1 MDDYSKKLDLKRY
14 REVKKN
20 LDDMSKDSTKQR
32 IDMASLS
39 SEDIKE
45 LYSLSEDTKRE
56 KIIMVCVTII
66 FTSAIILS
74 GVVLTH

>member
-1 MDDYSKKLDLKRY
+1 MDDYSKTLNLKRY

>member
-1 MDDYSKKLDLKRY
+1 MDDYSKTLNLKRY

-20 LDDMSKDSTKQR
+20 LDDMSKDSTKKI

-45 LYSLSEDTKRE
+45 LYKLSEDTKME
-56 KIIMVCVTII
+56 KIIMVCVSII
-66 FTSAIILS
+66 FTSAIIIS
-74 GVVLTH
+74 GIVLMR